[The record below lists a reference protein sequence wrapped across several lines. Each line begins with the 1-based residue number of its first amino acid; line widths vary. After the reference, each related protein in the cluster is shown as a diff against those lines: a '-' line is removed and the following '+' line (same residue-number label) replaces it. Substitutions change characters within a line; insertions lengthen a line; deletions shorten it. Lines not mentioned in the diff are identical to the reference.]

1 MPLKNREG
9 GNKQF
14 SGLEAEISDILRLGD
29 DFK

>member
-14 SGLEAEISDILRLGD
+14 SGLEAEISDIKGWGD
-29 DFK
+29 GFK